1 MFTDVNIEL
10 MTPSGRAKRSYHHG
24 DLRNAL
30 VDAAA
35 QLAEEGGPQAVT
47 VRAAAR
53 AAGVTPTA
61 AYRHF
66 EGHDELLEAA
76 KERAMERM
84 GAAMQVYV
92 RELPETDNA
101 VERSLGRMAA
111 IARGYI
117 HFATSEPGLF
127 RTAFQQGGS
136 ILDGETLVKSD
147 IPFVLLSEAL
157 DELVEVGL
165 LAPEHRP
172 MAEITAWSAVHG
184 FSNLTIDGPLR
195 DFPEHMREEALS
207 RMLDI
212 LSRGF
217 TGDTIT
223 GWDATASS
231 EGRTTA

>member
-1 MFTDVNIEL
+1 
-10 MTPSGRAKRSYHHG
+10 MTSSARAKRSYHHG

-30 VDAAA
+30 VEAAA
-35 QLAEEGGPQAVT
+35 QLAEEGGPQAIT

-53 AAGVTPTA
+53 AVGVTPTA

-66 EGHDELLEAA
+66 EGHEQLLEAA

-92 RELPETDNA
+92 RALPETDDA
-101 VERSLGRMAA
+101 VERSMGRMSA

-147 IPFVLLSEAL
+147 IPFVLLTEAL

-165 LAPEHRP
+165 LAPEYRP

-184 FSNLTIDGPLR
+184 FSTLTIDGPLR
-195 DFPEHMREEALS
+195 DWPEHMLEAALS

-212 LSRGF
+212 LGRGF
-217 TGDTIT
+217 TGDIP
-223 GWDATASS
+223 
-231 EGRTTA
+231 ELPL

>member
-1 MFTDVNIEL
+1 MLTDVNIDP
-10 MTPSGRAKRSYHHG
+10 MAASDKAKRAYHHG

-30 VDAAA
+30 VEAAA
-35 QLAEEGGPQAVT
+35 QLAEEGGPKAVT

-53 AAGVTPTA
+53 SVGVTPTA

-66 EGHDELLEAA
+66 EGHEQLLEAA

-84 GAAMQVYV
+84 GAAMQVFV

-101 VERSLGRMAA
+101 VERSLGRMSA

-117 HFATSEPGLF
+117 HFATGEPGLF

-147 IPFVLLSEAL
+147 IPFQLLSTAL

-165 LAPEHRP
+165 LAPQDRP

-184 FSNLTIDGPLR
+184 FSNLIIDGPLR
-195 DFPEHMREEALS
+195 EFPENMREEALG

-217 TGDTIT
+217 TGRSQTD
-223 GWDATASS
+223 WAASASS

>member
-1 MFTDVNIEL
+1 
-10 MTPSGRAKRSYHHG
+10 MTPSGGSKRSYHHG

-35 QLAEEGGPQAVT
+35 QLAEEGGPAAIT

-53 AAGVTPTA
+53 IAGVTPTA

-66 EGHDELLEAA
+66 EGHEQLLDAA

-92 RELPETDNA
+92 RALPETDDP
-101 VERSLGRMAA
+101 VQRSLSTLAA

-117 HFATSEPGLF
+117 QFARSEPGLF

-136 ILDGETLVKSD
+136 ILDGETIVKSD
-147 IPFVLLSEAL
+147 IPFVLLAQAL
-157 DELVEVGL
+157 DDLVATGMLTREY
-165 LAPEHRP
+165 RP

-184 FSNLTIDGPLR
+184 FSNLSIDGPLR
-195 DFPEHMREEALS
+195 DWPEHMLEQALA

-212 LSRGF
+212 LGRGF
-217 TGDTIT
+217 VGDALAHYDFVTPAIP
-223 GWDATASS
+223 SS
-231 EGRTTA
+231 GSSTTA